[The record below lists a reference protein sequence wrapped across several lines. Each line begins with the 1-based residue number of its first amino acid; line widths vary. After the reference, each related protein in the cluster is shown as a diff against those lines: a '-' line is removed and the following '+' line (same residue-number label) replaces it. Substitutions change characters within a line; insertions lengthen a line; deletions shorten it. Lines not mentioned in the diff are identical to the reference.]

1 MSKDQADIRALI
13 ESIHN
18 SRHNKDAAAVVG
30 PCAPEATVFN
40 LAPPLSHR
48 GMDLQE
54 TQAWLDTWDGPIDC
68 ESRDLSI
75 TVNGDLAFCH
85 GFPGFAEPRRG
96 PASRLISGC
105 AQRSA
110 CIAPGAPGGSSTST
124 PPYPF
129 IWMAACGPPST
140 SSQIRGRRVGHD
152 KHQNE
157 LRSEA

>member
-54 TQAWLDTWDGPIDC
+54 TQAWLDTWDGPIELEPKDVK
-68 ESRDLSI
+68 I
-75 TVNGDLAFCH
+75 TVSGDSAFYY
-85 GFPGFAEPRRG
+85 GFLHMTGTKKG
-96 PASRLISGC
+96 PEGKVDFWMRWTVCLERQTGAWKIVHEHASV
-105 AQRSA
+105 
-110 CIAPGAPGGSSTST
+110 
-124 PPYPF
+124 PF
-129 IWMAACGPPST
+129 
-140 SSQIRGRRVGHD
+140 
-152 KHQNE
+152 
-157 LRSEA
+157 